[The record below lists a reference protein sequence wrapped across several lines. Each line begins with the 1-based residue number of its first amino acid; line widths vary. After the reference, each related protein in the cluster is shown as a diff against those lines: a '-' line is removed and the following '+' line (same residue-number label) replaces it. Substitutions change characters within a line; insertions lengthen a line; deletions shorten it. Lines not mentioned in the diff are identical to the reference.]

1 MQKNHK
7 VMDGKSRVVIE
18 KVSPEIDGGRF
29 YSKAVLGDLVVI
41 EADIF
46 GDGHDIAQAILC
58 YRHEKQKNFREVHF
72 SLPEND
78 RCAASFIADTKGLYI
93 CSIKAWVDHTLT
105 WHHGIKRK
113 IAAGEQVA
121 VELAEGAQLLT
132 QMIEQASK
140 ADAKQLKLL
149 AELFLNKKKYA
160 AACLAAS
167 EDAIHHYAYKYPLFA
182 AITTYPVELNIYVDR
197 PRAGFSTWY
206 ELFPRS
212 TSSKEH
218 THGTFNDVI
227 KLLPRLN
234 EMGFDVLYLPPVHP
248 IGDSYRKGKNNNPK
262 AGSGEPGSPWA
273 IGNADG
279 GHKAILKDL
288 GTLGEF
294 KKLVNEADK
303 YGIEIAMDYAL
314 QCAPEHPYVKEHPQ
328 WFKWRS
334 DGTVQYAENP
344 PKKYQDVLP
353 IHFETDDWK
362 NLWLELKGILQYWI
376 KQGVKIFRVDNP
388 HTKPFIFWE
397 WIINE
402 IKKEH
407 PDVLFLS
414 EAFTR
419 PKVMQQLAKV
429 GFSQSYTYYTWRTS
443 KAELIEYMTTLTQ
456 TEMKNYFRPN
466 FWPNTPDILPYNL
479 QSGLEAVFFTRFF
492 LAATLSSNYGFY
504 GPVFEFMVHDALP
517 GKEEYYNSEKYEICK
532 WDWSKKT
539 RFTELISKV
548 NQARSTNKAL
558 QSTNN
563 IQFCDIANDQ
573 LLSYFKQSVGG
584 DNQLLFVVN
593 LDPYHKQ
600 DGWVK
605 VPLKEAGLLADQEF
619 TVHDVLTGSQYVWK
633 GEWNYVALDPH
644 VLPFHLF
651 RLEKK

>member
-1 MQKNHK
+1 
-7 VMDGKSRVVIE
+7 MDGKSRVVIE

-29 YSKAVLGDLVVI
+29 YSKAVLGDSVVV

-46 GDGHDIAQAILC
+46 GDGHDITQAILC

-149 AELFLNKKKYA
+149 AELFLNKKKYD

-362 NLWLELKGILQYWI
+362 NLWIELKGILQYWI

-517 GKEEYYNSEKYEICK
+517 GKEEYYNSEKYEISK

>member
-1 MQKNHK
+1 
-7 VMDGKSRVVIE
+7 MDGKSRVVIE

-29 YSKAVLGDLVVI
+29 YSKAVLGDSVVV

-46 GDGHDIAQAILC
+46 GDGHDITQAILC
-58 YRHEKQKNFREVHF
+58 YRHEKQKNFREAHF

-78 RCAASFIADTKGLYI
+78 RCAASFIADTIGLYI
-93 CSIKAWVDHTLT
+93 CSIKAWVEHTLT

-113 IAAGEQVA
+113 IAAGEHVS

-140 ADAKQLKLL
+140 ADAKQLKQI
-149 AELFLNKKKYA
+149 AELFLNKKKYD

-314 QCAPEHPYVKEHPQ
+314 QCAPEHPYVKENPQ

-362 NLWLELKGILQYWI
+362 NLWIELKGILQYWI

-573 LLSYFKQSVGG
+573 LLSYYKQSAEG

-619 TVHDVLTGSQYVWK
+619 AVHDVLTGSQYVWK

>member
-1 MQKNHK
+1 
-7 VMDGKSRVVIE
+7 MDGKSRVVIE

-29 YSKAVLGDLVVI
+29 YSKAVLGDSVVV

-46 GDGHDIAQAILC
+46 GDGHDITQAILC

-149 AELFLNKKKYA
+149 AELFLNKKKYD

-279 GHKAILKDL
+279 GHKAIHKDL

-362 NLWLELKGILQYWI
+362 NLWIELKGILQYWI

-517 GKEEYYNSEKYEICK
+517 GKEEYYNSEKYEISK

-600 DGWVK
+600 DGWLK

>member
-1 MQKNHK
+1 
-7 VMDGKSRVVIE
+7 MDGKSRVVIE

-29 YSKAVLGDLVVI
+29 YSKAVLGDSVVV

-46 GDGHDIAQAILC
+46 GDGHDITQAILC

-149 AELFLNKKKYA
+149 AELFLNKKKYD

-362 NLWLELKGILQYWI
+362 NLWIELKGILQYWI

-517 GKEEYYNSEKYEICK
+517 GKEEYYNSEKYEISK

-605 VPLKEAGLLADQEF
+605 VPLKEAGLFADQEF

>member
-1 MQKNHK
+1 
-7 VMDGKSRVVIE
+7 MDGKSRVVIE

-29 YSKAVLGDLVVI
+29 YSKAVLGDSVVV

-46 GDGHDIAQAILC
+46 GDGHDITQAILC
-58 YRHEKQKNFREVHF
+58 YRHEKQKNFREAHF

-78 RCAASFIADTKGLYI
+78 RCAASFIADTIGLYI

-113 IAAGEQVA
+113 IAAGEHVA

-140 ADAKQLKLL
+140 ADAKQLKQI
-149 AELFLNKKKYA
+149 AELFLNKKKYD

-314 QCAPEHPYVKEHPQ
+314 QCAPEHPYVKENPQ

-362 NLWLELKGILQYWI
+362 NLWIELKGILQYWI

-573 LLSYFKQSVGG
+573 LLSYYKQSAGG

-619 TVHDVLTGSQYVWK
+619 AVHDVLTGSQYVWK

>member
-1 MQKNHK
+1 
-7 VMDGKSRVVIE
+7 MDGKSRVVIE

-29 YSKAVLGDLVVI
+29 YSKAVLGDSVVV

-46 GDGHDIAQAILC
+46 GDGHDITQAILC
-58 YRHEKQKNFREVHF
+58 YRHEKQKNFREAHF

-78 RCAASFIADTKGLYI
+78 RCAASFIADTIGLYI

-113 IAAGEQVA
+113 IAAGEHVA

-132 QMIEQASK
+132 QMIGQASK
-140 ADAKQLKLL
+140 ADAKQLKQL
-149 AELFLNKKKYA
+149 AELFHNKKKYD

-248 IGDSYRKGKNNNPK
+248 IGDSYRKGKNNKPN

-314 QCAPEHPYVKEHPQ
+314 QCAPEHPYVKENPQ

-362 NLWLELKGILQYWI
+362 NLWIELKGILQYWI

-573 LLSYFKQSVGG
+573 LLSYYKQSAGG

-619 TVHDVLTGSQYVWK
+619 AVHDVLTGSQYVWK

>member
-1 MQKNHK
+1 
-7 VMDGKSRVVIE
+7 MDGKSRVVIE

-29 YSKAVLGDLVVI
+29 YSKAVLGDSVVV

-46 GDGHDIAQAILC
+46 GDGHDITQAILC

-149 AELFLNKKKYA
+149 AELFLNKKKYD

-362 NLWLELKGILQYWI
+362 NLWIELKGILQYWI

-443 KAELIEYMTTLTQ
+443 KAELIEYMITLTQ

-517 GKEEYYNSEKYEICK
+517 GKEEYYNSEKYEISK

>member
-1 MQKNHK
+1 
-7 VMDGKSRVVIE
+7 MDGKSRVVIE

-29 YSKAVLGDLVVI
+29 YSKAVLGDSVVV

-46 GDGHDIAQAILC
+46 GDGHDITQAILC

-149 AELFLNKKKYA
+149 AELFLNKKKYD

-517 GKEEYYNSEKYEICK
+517 GKEEYYNSEKYEISK

-605 VPLKEAGLLADQEF
+605 VPLKEAGLFADQEF

>member
-1 MQKNHK
+1 
-7 VMDGKSRVVIE
+7 MDGKSRVVIE

-29 YSKAVLGDLVVI
+29 YSKAVLGDSVVI

-46 GDGHDIAQAILC
+46 GDGHDITQAILC

-149 AELFLNKKKYA
+149 AELFLNKKKYD

-362 NLWLELKGILQYWI
+362 NLWIELKGILQYWI

-517 GKEEYYNSEKYEICK
+517 GKEEYYNSEKYEISK

>member
-1 MQKNHK
+1 
-7 VMDGKSRVVIE
+7 MDGKSRVVIE

-29 YSKAVLGDLVVI
+29 YSKAVLGDSVVV

-46 GDGHDIAQAILC
+46 GDGHDITQAILC

-149 AELFLNKKKYA
+149 AELFLNKKKYD

-362 NLWLELKGILQYWI
+362 NLWIELKGILQYWI

-517 GKEEYYNSEKYEICK
+517 GKEEYYNSEKYEISK

-563 IQFCDIANDQ
+563 IQFCDIANNQ

>member
-1 MQKNHK
+1 
-7 VMDGKSRVVIE
+7 MDGKSRVVIE

-29 YSKAVLGDLVVI
+29 YSKAVLGDSVVV

-46 GDGHDIAQAILC
+46 GDGHDITQAILC

-149 AELFLNKKKYA
+149 AELFLNKKKYD

-362 NLWLELKGILQYWI
+362 NLWIELKGILQYWI

-479 QSGLEAVFFTRFF
+479 QSGLVAVFFTRFF

-517 GKEEYYNSEKYEICK
+517 GKEEYYNSEKYEISK

>member
-1 MQKNHK
+1 
-7 VMDGKSRVVIE
+7 MDGKSRVVIE

-29 YSKAVLGDLVVI
+29 YSKAVLGDSVVV

-46 GDGHDIAQAILC
+46 GDGHDITQAILC

-149 AELFLNKKKYA
+149 AELFLNKKKYD

-212 TSSKEH
+212 ASSKEH

-362 NLWLELKGILQYWI
+362 NLWIELKGILQYWI

>member
-1 MQKNHK
+1 
-7 VMDGKSRVVIE
+7 MDGKSRVVIE

-29 YSKAVLGDLVVI
+29 YSKAVLGDSVVV

-46 GDGHDIAQAILC
+46 GDGHDITQAILC

-149 AELFLNKKKYA
+149 AELFLNKKKYD

-362 NLWLELKGILQYWI
+362 NLWIELKGILQYWI

-456 TEMKNYFRPN
+456 TEIKNYFRPN

-517 GKEEYYNSEKYEICK
+517 GKEEYYNSEKYEISK

>member
-1 MQKNHK
+1 
-7 VMDGKSRVVIE
+7 MDGKSRVVIE

-46 GDGHDIAQAILC
+46 GDGHDITQAILC

-149 AELFLNKKKYA
+149 AELFLNKKKYD

-362 NLWLELKGILQYWI
+362 NLWIELKGILQYWI

-443 KAELIEYMTTLTQ
+443 KAELIEYMITLTQ

-517 GKEEYYNSEKYEICK
+517 GKEEYYNSEKYEISK

>member
-1 MQKNHK
+1 
-7 VMDGKSRVVIE
+7 MDGKSRVVIE

-29 YSKAVLGDLVVI
+29 YSKAVLGDSVVV

-46 GDGHDIAQAILC
+46 GDGHDITQAILC
-58 YRHEKQKNFREVHF
+58 YRHEKQKNFREAHF

-78 RCAASFIADTKGLYI
+78 RCAASFIADTIGLYI

-113 IAAGEQVA
+113 IAAGEHVS

-140 ADAKQLKLL
+140 ADAKQLKQL
-149 AELFLNKKKYA
+149 AELFLNKKKYD

-248 IGDSYRKGKNNNPK
+248 IGDSYRKGKNNKPN

-314 QCAPEHPYVKEHPQ
+314 QCAPEHPYVKENPQ

-362 NLWLELKGILQYWI
+362 NLWIELKGILQYWI

-573 LLSYFKQSVGG
+573 LLSYYKQSAEG

>member
-1 MQKNHK
+1 
-7 VMDGKSRVVIE
+7 MDGKSRVVIE

-29 YSKAVLGDLVVI
+29 YSKAVLGDSVVV

-46 GDGHDIAQAILC
+46 GDGHDITQAILC

-78 RCAASFIADTKGLYI
+78 RCAVSFIADTKGLYI

-149 AELFLNKKKYA
+149 AELFLNKKKYD

-362 NLWLELKGILQYWI
+362 NLWIELKGILQYWI

-517 GKEEYYNSEKYEICK
+517 GKEEYYNSEKYEISK

>member
-1 MQKNHK
+1 
-7 VMDGKSRVVIE
+7 
-18 KVSPEIDGGRF
+18 
-29 YSKAVLGDLVVI
+29 
-41 EADIF
+41 
-46 GDGHDIAQAILC
+46 
-58 YRHEKQKNFREVHF
+58 
-72 SLPEND
+72 
-78 RCAASFIADTKGLYI
+78 
-93 CSIKAWVDHTLT
+93 
-105 WHHGIKRK
+105 
-113 IAAGEQVA
+113 
-121 VELAEGAQLLT
+121 
-132 QMIEQASK
+132 
-140 ADAKQLKLL
+140 
-149 AELFLNKKKYA
+149 
-160 AACLAAS
+160 
-167 EDAIHHYAYKYPLFA
+167 
-182 AITTYPVELNIYVDR
+182 
-197 PRAGFSTWY
+197 
-206 ELFPRS
+206 
-212 TSSKEH
+212 
-218 THGTFNDVI
+218 
-227 KLLPRLN
+227 
-234 EMGFDVLYLPPVHP
+234 LYLPPVHP
-248 IGDSYRKGKNNNPK
+248 IGDSYRKGKNNKPN

-314 QCAPEHPYVKEHPQ
+314 QCAPEHPYVKENPQ

-362 NLWLELKGILQYWI
+362 NLWIELKGILQYWI

-573 LLSYFKQSVGG
+573 LLSYYKQSAEG